1 MPYEYDSPAQC
12 TICDGMKRVFS
23 YIRWR
28 HPQAKENKNWRVAP
42 SIRIFSPQNCSA
54 DRQYVTSFDFNFK
67 LAPSAA
73 VASTYSPTEAEPN
86 ETMSST
92 TDSPNKTFTTLQ
104 NVVDCPPSPSA
115 VVADLYAEG
124 AATSEAQVTS
134 EEAGDGVV
142 TVDVPV
148 IEDFVYFDPSA
159 SIKYEYVIIR
169 TRVKKF
175 KT

>member
-1 MPYEYDSPAQC
+1 
-12 TICDGMKRVFS
+12 
-23 YIRWR
+23 
-28 HPQAKENKNWRVAP
+28 
-42 SIRIFSPQNCSA
+42 
-54 DRQYVTSFDFNFK
+54 
-67 LAPSAA
+67 
-73 VASTYSPTEAEPN
+73 
-86 ETMSST
+86 MSST

-115 VVADLYAEG
+115 VVADLYAEV